1 MIEDARGMQKE
12 GIGFEVIARI
22 LKISVEEVKTILGI
36 KTNLA

>member
-1 MIEDARGMQKE
+1 MQKE